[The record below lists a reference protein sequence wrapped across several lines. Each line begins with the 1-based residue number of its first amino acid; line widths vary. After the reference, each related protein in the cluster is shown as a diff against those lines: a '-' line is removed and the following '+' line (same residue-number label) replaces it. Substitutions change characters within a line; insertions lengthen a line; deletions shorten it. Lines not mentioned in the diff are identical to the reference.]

1 MPVASYSSVKLG
13 KDVYRRGESLVHRE
27 RPTQALGSQK
37 APQTRPP
44 SFTVLTARP
53 ASVCLL
59 RRGATRPRAAAG
71 RRGPASPR
79 QLFRWPGG
87 LEGERARLS
96 ALCLCRS
103 GHQPD
108 RAAHPGH
115 PERRHLQVAPRVQ
128 RAEPQEDVSRAGRP
142 SRGADLRQAIAPG
155 VQQQAPLSSG
165 APGLPGRSPA
175 PAPAPT
181 DCSTVRAVSG
191 EACPPPP
198 PGDAAAA
205 SSLRLTVQTGGG
217 GGGGARGSR
226 GSPLL
231 WADLTCDPQPP
242 PGWRQ
247 ALLLPSPASSR
258 SGSFESVFKFL
269 RSVPQNVWRA
279 SHVISG
285 ASGSPPGRGGCPS
298 VFDGNPRRE
307 GLCPGRSGSHTTCD
321 RNIGLERE
329 RFPFLCVTRASVLFR
344 YLFYR

>member
-1 MPVASYSSVKLG
+1 MPVASYSSVKLR
-13 KDVYRRGESLVHRE
+13 KDVYRRGEPLVHRE

-108 RAAHPGH
+108 CAAHPGH

-155 VQQQAPLSSG
+155 VQQQAPLSGG
-165 APGLPGRSPA
+165 APGLPGRPPA

-191 EACPPPP
+191 EACPPPSP
-198 PGDAAAA
+198 
-205 SSLRLTVQTGGG
+205 
-217 GGGGARGSR
+217 RG
-226 GSPLL
+226 
-231 WADLTCDPQPP
+231 
-242 PGWRQ
+242 
-247 ALLLPSPASSR
+247 R
-258 SGSFESVFKFL
+258 SCCFL
-269 RSVPQNVWRA
+269 SA
-279 SHVISG
+279 SHGTDGGWGWGWSARITGFPPVVG
-285 ASGSPPGRGGCPS
+285 RPAPVTLSPPGMAAGPPAA
-298 VFDGNPRRE
+298 F
-307 GLCPGRSGSHTTCD
+307 TC
-321 RNIGLERE
+321 
-329 RFPFLCVTRASVLFR
+329 FLTFR
-344 YLFYR
+344 KLRVRL

>member
-1 MPVASYSSVKLG
+1 MPVVSYSSVKLG

-79 QLFRWPGG
+79 QIFRWPGG

-108 RAAHPGH
+108 CAAHPGH

-128 RAEPQEDVSRAGRP
+128 RAELQEDVSRAGRP
-142 SRGADLRQAIAPG
+142 SRGADLRQAIALG
-155 VQQQAPLSSG
+155 VQQQAPLSG
-165 APGLPGRSPA
+165 GVPGLPGRP

-181 DCSTVRAVSG
+181 DCSGCVRR
-191 EACPPPP
+191 CLPPTPRV
-198 PGDAAAA
+198 DAAAA

-217 GGGGARGSR
+217 GGARGSR
-226 GSPLL
+226 GSSLL
-231 WADLTCDPQPP
+231 WADLH
-242 PGWRQ
+242 
-247 ALLLPSPASSR
+247 L
-258 SGSFESVFKFL
+258 
-269 RSVPQNVWRA
+269 
-279 SHVISG
+279 
-285 ASGSPPGRGGCPS
+285 
-298 VFDGNPRRE
+298 
-307 GLCPGRSGSHTTCD
+307 
-321 RNIGLERE
+321 
-329 RFPFLCVTRASVLFR
+329 
-344 YLFYR
+344 